1 MSDAVE
7 VCYQHHSFYML
18 IVTVL
23 GSLTV
28 VVNVN
33 RFLHLNLFFF
43 MYYVDTLISSFE
55 YILCMQRSGWHTEGL
70 QMKAGWLGFS
80 AAIVSGIGGSLV
92 GR

>member
-43 MYYVDTLISSFE
+43 MYYVDTLISSF
-55 YILCMQRSGWHTEGL
+55 
-70 QMKAGWLGFS
+70 
-80 AAIVSGIGGSLV
+80 
-92 GR
+92 